1 MMSSTR
7 GSQKWEHGNISRASN
22 GNDNNRERRIDA
34 TRYQL
39 SAGRGRET
47 TRSGPGRVGPS
58 KRQLSQFWRRG
69 TLHTGLCSRV
79 SQSVFSGLLAK
90 PWTLNLLQWCRV
102 RVHMQLSTWSLEC
115 HDLWATTG
123 AWDPEVSC
131 SIEGAVSAVPG
142 LGGILCEPE
151 SWCLGE
157 RTGVRGMRG

>member
-90 PWTLNLLQWCRV
+90 PWTLNSCSGAACAFTCSYRP
-102 RVHMQLSTWSLEC
+102 
-115 HDLWATTG
+115 G
-123 AWDPEVSC
+123 AWSAMISGQRLERGIPRLVAASRGLFLQSRVWGESFVSPR
-131 SIEGAVSAVPG
+131 V
-142 LGGILCEPE
+142 
-151 SWCLGE
+151 
-157 RTGVRGMRG
+157 GVWENGQG